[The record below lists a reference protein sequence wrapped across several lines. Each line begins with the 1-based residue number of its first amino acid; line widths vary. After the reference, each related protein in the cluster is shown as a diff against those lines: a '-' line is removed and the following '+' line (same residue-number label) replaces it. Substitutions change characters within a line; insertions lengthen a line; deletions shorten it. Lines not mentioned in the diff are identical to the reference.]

1 MMKQKRTNNAGATM
15 ETLIGAGTTF
25 QGDISFE
32 GGIRVDGTVEGT
44 ISAPDDSSSRLVIT
58 DQAKIKGEV
67 RVPHVVVNG
76 SVVGNVHSSERLE
89 LQRQARVEGDLYY
102 EVIQMEEGAS
112 VTGTCAHIST
122 TKEGGANR
130 ALLDK
135 SAPMGATSVEA
146 GASTDRGGGE
156 QQSREGAAVPLK

>member
-1 MMKQKRTNNAGATM
+1 MMKQKRTNNGGAAM

-44 ISAPDDSSSRLVIT
+44 ISAPDDSGSRLVIT

-112 VTGTCAHIST
+112 VTGTCAHVST

-130 ALLDK
+130 ALLENAGE
-135 SAPMGATSVEA
+135 STGQTSVKESVA
-146 GASTDRGGGE
+146 GVPGE
-156 QQSREGAAVPLK
+156 EQESRAVPLK

>member
-1 MMKQKRTNNAGATM
+1 MMKQKRTNNGGATM

-44 ISAPDDSSSRLVIT
+44 IVAPDDSGSRLVIT
-58 DQAKIKGEV
+58 DQAKVKGEV

-76 SVVGNVHSSERLE
+76 SVIGNVHSSERLE

-130 ALLDK
+130 ALLDQPGQAGGD
-135 SAPMGATSVEA
+135 SPAVGTS
-146 GASTDRGGGE
+146 GGE
-156 QQSREGAAVPLK
+156 EVARQGTAVPLK

>member
-1 MMKQKRTNNAGATM
+1 MMKQKRTSSNGATM

-44 ISAPDDSSSRLVIT
+44 ISAPDDSNSRLVIT
-58 DQAKIKGEV
+58 DQAKVKGEV

-76 SVVGNVHSSERLE
+76 TVLGNVHSSDRLE
-89 LQRQARVEGDLYY
+89 LQRQANVEGDLYY

-112 VTGTCAHIST
+112 ITGTCAHIST
-122 TKEGGANR
+122 TKAGGANR
-130 ALLDK
+130 ALLGGPEQEGEEGPSRSVGTATEEGRQESRD
-135 SAPMGATSVEA
+135 STAAPV
-146 GASTDRGGGE
+146 
-156 QQSREGAAVPLK
+156 K